1 MFSGSEVISPK
12 SLSIALRR
20 CPAAAN
26 VLSHLMIILCAM
38 KMGRGGVDKRL
49 NQCHRTERRSSGK
62 QKLLARGNETCRQ
75 AAKQNAPD
83 SSELSGAFCSR
94 DT

>member
-1 MFSGSEVISPK
+1 
-12 SLSIALRR
+12 
-20 CPAAAN
+20 
-26 VLSHLMIILCAM
+26 MIILRGL
-38 KMGRGGVDKRL
+38 KVGRDDVDKTL
-49 NQCHRTERRSSGK
+49 NQFHRTARRSSGK

-94 DT
+94 DI